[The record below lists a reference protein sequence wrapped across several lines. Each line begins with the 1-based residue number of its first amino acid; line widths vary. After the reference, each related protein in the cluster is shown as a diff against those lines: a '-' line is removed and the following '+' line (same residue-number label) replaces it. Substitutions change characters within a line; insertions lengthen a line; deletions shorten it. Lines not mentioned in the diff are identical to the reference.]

1 MRCPLRFRG
10 FLPVAVLLSL
20 AAFPLAA
27 CSSGESAEPGAIGT
41 SSNDPIAITFS
52 QTYLSIENR
61 SGVPITEGRAE
72 IVPRGILPPF
82 RTTLPRIE
90 NGQRRDV
97 MFSQFISRDGTPFR
111 RGVSRGESVRLSV
124 TDVTGKTIEHE
135 VPFD

>member
-1 MRCPLRFRG
+1 MRCPLRFRA
-10 FLPVAVLLSL
+10 FLPVAVFLSV
-20 AAFPLAA
+20 AALPLAA
-27 CSSGESAEPGAIGT
+27 CSSGESAGA

-61 SGVPITEGRAE
+61 TGVPITEGRVE
-72 IVPRGILPPF
+72 IIPRGIMPPF
-82 RTTLPRIE
+82 RTSLPRIE

-111 RGVSRGESVRLSV
+111 RGVVRTESVRLSV
-124 TDVTGKTIEHE
+124 TDVTGKTTEHE